1 MAGCAA
7 SRLPLRDA
15 LARPMRV
22 VIVGA
27 GQAGGWVAATLRGS
41 GFDGEIVLVGEEEHP
56 PYERPPLSKDVL
68 LGEKPPE
75 STHIWPEGL
84 GCDHRRGMR
93 ARRIDRTAKRL
104 ELCDGSRLEYDKLV
118 LATGGRVRRLDR
130 SNAHYLRTIDDALAL
145 RAALLR
151 GGSVLVIGGGWIG
164 LETAAA
170 ARKMGCAVTVVE
182 AADRLCARVLP
193 SCVSD
198 YLHDLHRRR
207 GVDIRLN
214 ADCKDFCGDVV
225 VVGIGIVPNS
235 ELAEEADLE
244 VANGIVVDEFG
255 ATSDPDIYAVGDV
268 ANLRGLR
275 LESWANAQ
283 NQAIAAAKSLLG
295 TATAYREI
303 PWFWSDQ
310 HGVNIQMLG
319 VPRRDDS
326 VVLRGD
332 PARDKVSYFFMAEG
346 RITGLVA
353 VNTMRDVRVARML
366 MEGGKT
372 VPPAILADETRP
384 LQNLL
389 KA

>member
-1 MAGCAA
+1 
-7 SRLPLRDA
+7 
-15 LARPMRV
+15 MRV

-27 GQAGGWVAATLRGS
+27 GQAGGWVTATLRSS
-41 GFDGEIVLVGEEEHP
+41 GFNGEIVLVGEEEHP

-84 GCDHRRGMR
+84 SCDHRRGMR
-93 ARRIDRTAKRL
+93 AQRIDRATKRL
-104 ELCDGSRLEYDKLV
+104 ELCDGSQLEYDKLV
-118 LATGGRVRRLDR
+118 LATGGRVRRLDLPD
-130 SNAHYLRTIDDALAL
+130 AHYLRTIDDALAL
-145 RAALLR
+145 RAALQR
-151 GGSVLVIGGGWIG
+151 GRSVLVIGGGWIG

-170 ARKMGCAVTVVE
+170 ARKMGCAVTVIE

-193 SCVSD
+193 DQISD
-198 YLHDLHRRR
+198 YLHDLHTRR

-214 ADCKDFCGDVV
+214 ADCKDFCGDVI

-255 ATSDPDIYAVGDV
+255 ITSDPDIYAVGDV

-295 TATAYREI
+295 MAVAYREI

-353 VNTMRDVRVARML
+353 VNTMRDVRVTRIL
-366 MEGGKT
+366 MESGKA

>member
-1 MAGCAA
+1 
-7 SRLPLRDA
+7 
-15 LARPMRV
+15 MRV

-27 GQAGGWVAATLRGS
+27 GQAGGWVAATLRDCGS
-41 GFDGEIVLVGEEEHP
+41 EGEVVLVGEEAHP

-68 LGEKPPE
+68 LGEKLPE
-75 STHIWPEGL
+75 STYLWPKGL
-84 GCDHRRGMR
+84 KAEHRPGLR
-93 ARRIDRTAKRL
+93 AERIDRADKKL
-104 ELCDGSRLEYDKLV
+104 ELSNGSQLGYDKLV

-130 SNAHYLRTIDDALAL
+130 PGAHYLRTIDDALAL

-164 LETAAA
+164 LEAAAA

-193 SCVSD
+193 DSVSH
-198 YLHDLHRRR
+198 YLHDLHTRH

-214 ADCKDFCGDVV
+214 AASADFAGDTV
-225 VVGIGIVPNS
+225 VVGIGITPNS
-235 ELAEEADLE
+235 ELAEVAGLE

-255 ATSDPDIYAVGDV
+255 TTSDPDIYAVGDV

-283 NQAIAAAKSLLG
+283 NQAIATAKWLLG
-295 TATAYREI
+295 TATPYREI

-319 VPRRDDS
+319 VPKREDT

-332 PARDKVSYFFMAEG
+332 PARDKVSFFFMSDG
-346 RITGLVA
+346 KITGLVA
-353 VNTMRDVRVARML
+353 VNTMRDVRVARKL
-366 MEGGKT
+366 METAKA
-372 VPPAILADETRP
+372 VAPALLADESKP
-384 LQNLL
+384 LQDLL
-389 KA
+389 KV